1 MASTLARVA
10 LAVCL
15 APVIVQA
22 DIQVGI
28 GIGDITGPVADVHMM
43 VRRSVATWGRRW
55 DYTQPLLECS
65 ALE

>member
-10 LAVCL
+10 LAMCI
-15 APVIVQA
+15 APAIVQA

-43 VRRSVATWGRRW
+43 VRWRVAT
-55 DYTQPLLECS
+55 L
-65 ALE
+65 